1 MASMLTFDTR
11 RSITPG
17 IAAIARHFGQMRFM
31 DELSCGLAVYM
42 GLATETSPPLWLI
55 FATQV
60 LLDTHRV
67 LASSLSGQMSV
78 LPSPD
83 RVHAASSSSCHGH
96 LIEARLAYEYLR
108 MTFDRHYEI
117 HESWPE
123 SLQHPSVI
131 DDMRGVV
138 ENFGQFFSGKLEEKI
153 KLRMKICAT
162 RSQHGVAP
170 EASSDP
176 FGLLESNPALCGMIR
191 YYCFLELQRFGSD
204 WANISRSIW
213 SATHLYSALFIKDI
227 DLTKTRRCLGMSRK
241 EAAEAK
247 LARDDAEEVAGA
259 SLIPNFPVWTDID
272 LVMSYHGEERIL
284 VGGKPKT
291 LEEAMKKWYL
301 AQGYSASTFAKGRRE
316 TTSLKQS
323 PKGTRHLRSG
333 STIAEIFLRRC
344 NRCDCDASMTVQD
357 VEAVLNDRHVRTNR
371 GSGGRSVHELSH
383 YRDSARG
390 MTRGGLS
397 TLKMVETLEEGLI
410 AEMPEILFDYFSM
423 DHRCTQFFLNL
434 AASFKTKK
442 KECWNEDFRSGK
454 MEGVIATGCM
464 IPELLRH
471 ACDPEKAPGL
481 LPFKACYCINTE
493 PLEIAR
499 EKLEELV
506 LAEGSMES
514 DKLSK
519 RVMNNGSTIPGAG
532 IMSRNEKANVGRSV
546 EVKNEN

>member
-17 IAAIARHFGQMRFM
+17 IAAIGRHCGQMPFV
-31 DELSCGLAVYM
+31 DEFSCGLAAYV
-42 GLATETSPPLWLI
+42 GLATEASPPLWLI
-55 FATQV
+55 FATQI

-67 LASSLSGQMSV
+67 LASSLSSQMSV
-78 LPSPD
+78 LSSPD
-83 RVHAASSSSCHGH
+83 QVHAASSSPHF
-96 LIEARLAYEYLR
+96 IEARLAYEYIR
-108 MTFDRHYEI
+108 ITFDKHYEI

-123 SLQHPSVI
+123 SPQHPSVV

-138 ENFGQFFSGKLEEKI
+138 EDFGQFFSGELKEKI
-153 KLRMKICAT
+153 ELHMKICAK
-162 RSQHGVAP
+162 RRQHSVAP

-176 FGLLESNPALCGMIR
+176 FDLLDSNPTLCGMIR
-191 YYCFLELQRFGSD
+191 YYCFLELQRFGSN
-204 WANISRSIW
+204 WANVTRSIW
-213 SATHLYSALFIKDI
+213 SAAHLYSTLSIKDI
-227 DLTKTRRCLGMSRK
+227 DLTKTRRGPRMSRK

-247 LARDDAEEVAGA
+247 LTRDDAEEVVGA

-272 LVMSYHGEERIL
+272 LVMSHHGEERIL

-291 LEEAMKKWYL
+291 LEEAMKKWCL

-344 NRCDCDASMTVQD
+344 NHCDCDASMTVQD

-383 YRDSARG
+383 YRDGAQGKARD
-390 MTRGGLS
+390 GLS

-434 AASFKTKK
+434 VANFKTKK
-442 KECWNEDFRSGK
+442 KECWNKYFHSGRI
-454 MEGVIATGCM
+454 EGVIATGYM

-471 ACDPEKAPGL
+471 ACDLEKAPGL
-481 LPFKACYCINTE
+481 LPFKSCYCINTKA
-493 PLEIAR
+493 LEIAR

-506 LAEGSMES
+506 LAEGSVES

-519 RVMNNGSTIPGAG
+519 RVMSNGSTVPGVG
-532 IMSRNEKANVGRSV
+532 MMSREKANVGRSA

>member
-1 MASMLTFDTR
+1 M
-11 RSITPG
+11 
-17 IAAIARHFGQMRFM
+17 AAIARHCGQMRFM
-31 DELSCGLAVYM
+31 DELSCGLAAYM
-42 GLATETSPPLWLI
+42 GLATEASPPLWLI

-67 LASSLSGQMSV
+67 LASSLSSQMSV
-78 LPSPD
+78 LSSPD
-83 RVHAASSSSCHGH
+83 RVHAASSSSCHSH
-96 LIEARLAYEYLR
+96 LIEARLAYEHLR
-108 MTFDRHYEI
+108 ITFDKHYEI

-131 DDMRGVV
+131 DDMRRVIK
-138 ENFGQFFSGKLEEKI
+138 NFGQFFSGELNEKI
-153 KLRMKICAT
+153 ELHMKICT
-162 RSQHGVAP
+162 KRKQRSVAP

-176 FGLLESNPALCGMIR
+176 FNLLESNPTLCGMIR

-204 WANISRSIW
+204 WANITRSIW
-213 SATHLYSALFIKDI
+213 SAAHLYSALSVKGI
-227 DLTKTRRCLGMSRK
+227 DLTKTRRGPRMSRK

-247 LARDDAEEVAGA
+247 LARDDAEEVVGA
-259 SLIPNFPVWTDID
+259 SLIPNFPVWTDVD
-272 LVMSYHGEERIL
+272 LVMSHHGEERIL

-291 LEEAMKKWYL
+291 LEEAMKKWFL
-301 AQGYSASTFAKGRRE
+301 AQGFSASTFAKGRRE

-344 NRCDCDASMTVQD
+344 SHCDCDASMTVQD
-357 VEAVLNDRHVRTNR
+357 VEAVLNDRHVRTNH
-371 GSGGRSVHELSH
+371 GSGGRSVHEFGH
-383 YRDSARG
+383 YRNGAQGNARD
-390 MTRGGLS
+390 GLS

-434 AASFKTKK
+434 AANFKTKK
-442 KECWNEDFRSGK
+442 KECWNEDFHSGK
-454 MEGVIATGCM
+454 VEGAIATGCM

-481 LPFKACYCINTE
+481 LLFKACYCINIE

-506 LAEGSMES
+506 LAEGSVES
-514 DKLSK
+514 DKLRK
-519 RVMNNGSTIPGAG
+519 RVMNNGSTIPGG
-532 IMSRNEKANVGRSV
+532 GMMSKTEKANVSRSA